1 MRRWRTKRK
10 RSDDPDWMRSEDPS
24 NTALQI
30 RVTESV
36 IKAAEL
42 PGSPEPDASTEQRT
56 ATEEEIRTAEKDR

>member
-1 MRRWRTKRK
+1 
-10 RSDDPDWMRSEDPS
+10 MRSEDPS